1 MNSILNVLLTAG
13 VISIIADA
21 IITSVRAA
29 AARKRELKGLLRM
42 LYVEQPR
49 PFFLPLFTSFAEGGF
64 SESHIQRFVYLPP
77 KSHQSAPRHLHMVT
91 TRHVSSSCVYK
102 LAESWI
108 APVCHLAAN
117 PSCCGAVYKDAG
129 R

>member
-42 LYVEQPR
+42 LYVEHSQEAL
-49 PFFLPLFTSFAEGGF
+49 FLVFIHELRRRRILG
-64 SESHIQRFVYLPP
+64 
-77 KSHQSAPRHLHMVT
+77 KSYTTLRISAPKEPSKRPETPPHGD
-91 TRHVSSSCVYK
+91 YK
-102 LAESWI
+102 ACIKQLR
-108 APVCHLAAN
+108 V
-117 PSCCGAVYKDAG
+117 
-129 R
+129 

>member
-42 LYVEQPR
+42 LYVEIEGNKNCPHYHQYDWSKTLGSCPKPDELPR
-49 PFFLPLFTSFAEGGF
+49 NFFHAL
-64 SESHIQRFVYLPP
+64 R
-77 KSHQSAPRHLHMVT
+77 
-91 TRHVSSSCVYK
+91 
-102 LAESWI
+102 
-108 APVCHLAAN
+108 
-117 PSCCGAVYKDAG
+117 
-129 R
+129 